1 MSVGSSSRRSG
12 HLPQTVELASQLRS
26 AFKIKSGDSLCDPF
40 SVHIRCSCS
49 ALQLNL
55 GFHLCQSFQRRIPK
69 SFKVKY
75 RTDKDFALASRLV
88 VFLAFV
94 PPKHTKTAFEALF
107 IYTLIGAQLSFL
119 IKDIF

>member
-26 AFKIKSGDSLCDPF
+26 AFKIKSGDSLCDDPF
-40 SVHIRCSCS
+40 SGHIRCSCS
-49 ALQLNL
+49 ALRLNL
-55 GFHLCQSFQRRIPK
+55 GFHLRQSVQRRIQK

-88 VFLAFV
+88 VFLALF
-94 PPKHTKTAFEALF
+94 PPEHTKTAFEALSIHF
-107 IYTLIGAQLSFL
+107 
-119 IKDIF
+119 DW